1 LRHQERAI
9 VVAKTSLTPRDK
21 ERYRRNIS
29 VEGFG
34 EKGQLKLSRST
45 VGIVG
50 LGGLGSPA
58 AMYLA
63 AAGVGGLILAD
74 DQAAELS
81 NLNRQL
87 LHWENDVTASKS
99 KVESASW
106 KLMEMRSD
114 LRIEG
119 REDRVIPTNVADLMK
134 DADVVLD
141 CTDNFDVRMA
151 LNSFCVEADVPFV
164 HAAVEG
170 MYGQLT
176 TVVPGKSPCL
186 RCLFTSNP
194 PRKEV
199 PVLGPTAGVLGA
211 LQAMEA
217 IKLITKVG
225 DPLTGKLLVIDLRC
239 NSYEIVVV
247 DRDEK
252 CPVCSL

>member
-1 LRHQERAI
+1 M
-9 VVAKTSLTPRDK
+9 VD
-21 ERYRRNIS
+21 
-29 VEGFG
+29 GFG
-34 EKGQLKLSRST
+34 EKGQRKLMSST

-63 AAGVGGLILAD
+63 AAGIGGMILAD
-74 DQAAELS
+74 DQTAELS

-87 LHWENDVTASKS
+87 LHWENDVKASKS

-106 KLMEMRSD
+106 KLKEMRSD
-114 LRIEG
+114 LRIETV
-119 REDRVIPTNVADLMK
+119 EERVVPGNVADAMRK
-134 DADVVLD
+134 ADVVLD

-151 LNSFCVEADVPFV
+151 LNSFCVDADVPFV

-186 RCLFTSNP
+186 RCLFTTNP

-199 PVLGPTAGVLGA
+199 PVLGPIAGLFGT

-217 IKLITKVG
+217 IKLLTKVG

-239 NSYEIVVV
+239 NSYEIVAV

-252 CPVCSL
+252 CPVCAK

>member
-1 LRHQERAI
+1 
-9 VVAKTSLTPRDK
+9 VAKVHLTENDK
-21 ERYRRNIS
+21 ERFRRNIS

-34 EKGQLKLSRST
+34 EKGQQRLLRST

-63 AAGVGGLILAD
+63 AAGVGRLILAD
-74 DQAAELS
+74 DQSAELS

-99 KVESASW
+99 KVESATW
-106 KLMEMRSD
+106 KLEQMRSD
-114 LRIEG
+114 LKIDGLEK
-119 REDRVIPTNVADLMK
+119 RVSPENVAELMK
-134 DADVVLD
+134 DADLVLD

-151 LNSFCVEADVPFV
+151 LNSFCVDADVPFV

-170 MYGQLT
+170 MHGQLT

-194 PRKEV
+194 SRREV

-217 IKLITKVG
+217 IKLVTKVG
-225 DPLTGKLLVIDLRC
+225 DPLVGKLLVIDTRC
-239 NSYEIVVV
+239 NSYEIVEVEK
-247 DRDEK
+247 DEK
-252 CPVCSL
+252 CPVCSK